1 MRNAVAVANN
11 DVIRIALSYG
21 ERPEGCMGFKLS
33 RIGANGDE
41 TVLPSR
47 AVFSGDTMKRGQTTA
62 EFPIQKFYCKDVYAR
77 PVAEKTNS
85 FSFRYTIPPLDG
97 APGSLTPMA
106 SLPILTTN
114 EVELTSRCSP
124 SMSATFNRGLISTQ
138 HVSNALHGDLNV
150 NSFKDTIAVEG
161 SQLRLDLSGQMIPTL
176 TGFLKRAATSG
187 KIYASL
193 YELTDLQ
200 LMASLVGVGTKLNIV
215 LADIMNRTAPAKSKS
230 ANTAATQAAAKISAK
245 KARKTASK
253 SASVKVATQTAAKHV
268 AKKATTAAAASGEA
282 ESPGENKSAHDQL
295 LVSAPNQVLY
305 RLPPSSQDRRH
316 RCVCGRLCCRDRK
329 PQPRLPGFLQ
339 QRLEPGHNQRKQE
352 AGDGLR
358 DARAGCVRPFR
369 LALVG
374 TTQRQAC

>member
-11 DVIRIALSYG
+11 DVIRIARSYG
-21 ERPEGCMGFKLS
+21 ERPEGCMGFKLF
-33 RIGANGDE
+33 RIDVNGDE

-47 AVFSGDTMKRGQTTA
+47 AVFPGDTMKPGQTTA
-62 EFPIQKFYCKDVYAR
+62 EFPIQKFYWKDVYAR

-85 FSFRYTIPPLDG
+85 FSFRYTIPPLEG

-124 SMSATFNRGLISTQ
+124 SMSVTFNRGLISTQ

-176 TGFLKRAATSG
+176 AGFLKRAATSG

-200 LMASLVGVGTKLNIV
+200 LIASLVGVGTKLNIV

-230 ANTAATQAAAKISAK
+230 ADTAATHAAAK

-253 SASVKVATQTAAKHV
+253 SASVKVATQTAAPMQ
-268 AKKATTAAAASGEA
+268 A
-282 ESPGENKSAHDQL
+282 
-295 LVSAPNQVLY
+295 
-305 RLPPSSQDRRH
+305 
-316 RCVCGRLCCRDRK
+316 
-329 PQPRLPGFLQ
+329 
-339 QRLEPGHNQRKQE
+339 
-352 AGDGLR
+352 LR
-358 DARAGCVRPFR
+358 ME
-369 LALVG
+369 
-374 TTQRQAC
+374 